1 MAPITLTD
9 VAIRA
14 GVSKKTVSRVLNN
27 EPTVAEDT
35 LERVKQAMA
44 QLDYVPNT
52 NARRLSSGKAMT
64 IGVTIGWQV
73 HDAYNSSVIEAA
85 FKETHLLGYS
95 LSLFSTDDVGI
106 DHILN
111 AFRGKQVDGFILDT
125 PSSMLSKLC
134 QGLEHINAPYVVI
147 NPNTKEVPTYASF
160 VRINDEQAMQDCT
173 KHLIQLGHRKIGYL
187 MADPNFV
194 HQADRLRGHQNA
206 LSKAGIPERD
216 EVVVEAKAKIVGSTI
231 SYEASGYDASVSLL
245 GKFPELTAIM
255 GATDGIAMGI
265 LRAAWHLGLKVPD
278 DLSVTGFDDIYYVSA
293 IIPPLTTIHQPMDEL
308 AAQAVQLLIERI
320 NHPSSA
326 PVEKIVPYQLVVR
339 DSCQAPR
346 MQAISI
352 HSSQAEN

>member
-1 MAPITLTD
+1 MAPITLND

-35 LERVKQAMA
+35 LQKVNQAMSE
-44 QLDYVPNT
+44 LEYVPNT
-52 NARRLSSGKAMT
+52 SARRLSSGKSMT
-64 IGVTIGWQV
+64 IGVTVGWHI
-73 HDAYNSSVIEAA
+73 HDAYASSVIKSA
-85 FKETHLLGYS
+85 FRESHLLGYS

-111 AFRGKQVDGFILDT
+111 AFRGRQVDGFILDT
-125 PSSMLSKLC
+125 PSSMVSKLC

-147 NPNTKEVPTYASF
+147 NPNTKEVPTFASY
-160 VRINDEQAMQDCT
+160 VRINDEEAMQDCT
-173 KHLIQLGHRKIGYL
+173 EHLIQLGHRKIGYV

-216 EVVVEAKAKIVGSTI
+216 KLFVVKPHIVGTTI
-231 SYEASGYDASVSLL
+231 SYEERGYEAGISLIA
-245 GKFPELTAIM
+245 KFPELTAIM

-265 LRAAWHLGLKVPD
+265 LKAAWHLGLKVPD
-278 DLSVTGFDDIYYVSA
+278 DISVTGFDDIYYVST

-320 NHPSSA
+320 NHPFTD
-326 PVEKIVPYQLVVR
+326 PVDKTLTAQLIVR
-339 DSCQAPR
+339 KSCKSPR
-346 MQAISI
+346 TQSESI
-352 HSSQAEN
+352 RAVQTGS